1 MCMCVCVCVWDN
13 EYGLV
18 WGCVFERV
26 HEKDGECVCVW
37 ESERKHERPLCA
49 SVRKEE
55 QESSIII
62 QIISFSNANKIS

>member
-1 MCMCVCVCVWDN
+1 M
-13 EYGLV
+13 
-18 WGCVFERV
+18 FERV
-26 HEKDGECVCVW
+26 HEKDGECVCVCVCV
-37 ESERKHERPLCA
+37 SERKHERPLCA